1 MIAVDIPLPLKAMD
15 IYIYIYI
22 YELRRD
28 SSTTSVGSRQLMRKR
43 NTHAFDAVDGSSHR
57 HRERLLAVPSGLIE
71 QHDGVG
77 GRPHG
82 GIEVGGNEAL
92 VGEARRT
99 LALRSCVCTG
109 RDPGGRKQN
118 EKGFHNL

>member
-1 MIAVDIPLPLKAMD
+1 M
-15 IYIYIYI
+15 
-22 YELRRD
+22 
-28 SSTTSVGSRQLMRKR
+28 
-43 NTHAFDAVDGSSHR
+43 HAFDAVDGSSHR

-71 QHDGVG
+71 QHDAMVLALTSGRTSAKASSG

-99 LALRSCVCTG
+99 LALGPPAVAIAPLLA
-109 RDPGGRKQN
+109 DPR
-118 EKGFHNL
+118 LVP

>member
-1 MIAVDIPLPLKAMD
+1 
-15 IYIYIYI
+15 
-22 YELRRD
+22 
-28 SSTTSVGSRQLMRKR
+28 MRKR
-43 NTHAFDAVDGSSHR
+43 NIHAFDAVDGSSHR
-57 HRERLLAVPSGLIE
+57 HRERLLAVPPGLIE
-71 QHDGVG
+71 QHDGVRVLREVRGEAIDEYIHGVGIDLGEDEREGIVGGG

-109 RDPGGRKQN
+109 P
-118 EKGFHNL
+118 